1 MMTDKKLI
9 DSLMDYTHE
18 DILESIKAY
27 TDLGYWVETKIE
39 FYESIMGTIRPAY
52 RLNIYKLK
60 ER

>member
-1 MMTDKKLI
+1 MMDKKLI
-9 DSLMDYTHE
+9 DSKMDYNHE

-39 FYESIMGTIRPAY
+39 FYENIMGIIRPAY
-52 RLNIYKLK
+52 RLNIYKLE

>member
-1 MMTDKKLI
+1 MMDKKLI
-9 DSLMDYTHE
+9 DSKMVYTHE
-18 DILESIKAY
+18 EILESIKAY

-39 FYESIMGTIRPAY
+39 FYVSIVGTTRPAY